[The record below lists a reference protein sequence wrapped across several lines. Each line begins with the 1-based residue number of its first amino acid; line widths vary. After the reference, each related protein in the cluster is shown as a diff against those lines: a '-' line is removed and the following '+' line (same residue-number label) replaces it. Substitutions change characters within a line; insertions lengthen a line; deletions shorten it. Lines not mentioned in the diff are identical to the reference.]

1 MCSKRI
7 LIIFECIRLALC
19 VAVIHCNDDFVYVC
33 ACVSCNFGAVEL
45 SFDWSYRLRCL
56 LVSGTVTQI
65 VLVKGPKT
73 VLFLVCFYDNTD
85 FNCSGSDIILTCTL
99 LGSIMRV
106 ITRVSVV
113 FVGSMYVCRTQAMSQ
128 RYCYYLSRRQAVFSW
143 WLCCCTLFL
152 SGIV

>member
-33 ACVSCNFGAVEL
+33 ACVSCDLGAVEL
-45 SFDWSYRLRCL
+45 IFDWSCRLRCL
-56 LVSGTVTQI
+56 LVSGTVTQT
-65 VLVKGPKT
+65 VLEKGPEM
-73 VLFLVCFYDNTD
+73 LLLVCFYDNTY
-85 FNCSGSDIILTCTL
+85 FNCTL
-99 LGSIMRV
+99 LGSITRV
-106 ITRVSVV
+106 ITWVSVV
-113 FVGSMYVCRTQAMSQ
+113 FVGSMYVCRTQAMSR
-128 RYCYYLSRRQAVFSW
+128 RYGYNLSRRQAVFSW